1 MCFHPHFFYSK
12 GENEMKVTVH
22 KDLRLTKYE
31 NVIQVTV
38 LVSEAIEE
46 LDMPQE
52 TIIHIITKN
61 DDKKIKHAILCDS
74 SVTLTVLEEELK

>member
-1 MCFHPHFFYSK
+1 M
-12 GENEMKVTVH
+12 
-22 KDLRLTKYE
+22 
-31 NVIQVTV
+31 
-38 LVSEAIEE
+38 LVSEVIEE

-61 DDKKIKHAILCDS
+61 GDEKKKTAILCES

>member
-1 MCFHPHFFYSK
+1 
-12 GENEMKVTVH
+12 MKVTVH

-38 LVSEAIEE
+38 LVSEVVEE

-61 DDKKIKHAILCDS
+61 DDEKKKTAILCDS
-74 SVTLTVLEEELK
+74 SVTLTVLDNENTPL